1 LLLKV
6 WFYFLNS
13 FAYFA
18 LLRNP
23 FIAFLKLVRVE
34 NLFIIAITQ
43 VCIKYLVFAP
53 VNAYSD
59 FTPGLFSISLLS
71 TLLIAAA
78 GYIINDYFDVKTDR
92 INRPE
97 TVVVDV
103 SIKRRWAMILHIV
116 FSATGLLLGIFL
128 ALKCH
133 NLKLVTFQVA
143 SILLLWF
150 YSTHFKKQLL
160 AGNLVV
166 SLLTAT
172 IPVMPMVYDFYLS
185 AHSNTLLDSINSA
198 ALKPLVII
206 TLGYS
211 GFAFLTSFARE
222 VIKDM
227 EDYKGDIQTG
237 CKTMPIVWGIITS
250 KVVTFF
256 VIVITAGMLLLAGV
270 KFYYLQQP
278 IALFYISGLLLLP
291 LTALLVLIIRAQ
303 SSGDFKMASLLL
315 KFIMLS
321 GIAFTLII
329 KNLYE

>member
-1 LLLKV
+1 M
-6 WFYFLNS
+6 
-13 FAYFA
+13 
-18 LLRNP
+18 LRNP
-23 FIAFLKLVRVE
+23 FIAFLKLIRVE
-34 NLFIIAITQ
+34 NLLIIAITQ
-43 VCIKYLVFAP
+43 ICIKYLVFAP

-59 FTPGLFSISLLS
+59 FTPALFSISLLS

-78 GYIINDYFDVKTDR
+78 GYMINDYFDVKTDK

-103 SIKRRWAMILHIV
+103 SIKRRWAMIMHIL

-133 NLKLVTFQVA
+133 NLKLVTFQIL

-150 YSTHFKKQLL
+150 YSTNFKKQLL
-160 AGNLVV
+160 VGNIVV

-185 AHSNTLLDSINSA
+185 AGTAPLIGSMTSA

-206 TLGYS
+206 TFGYA

-222 VIKDM
+222 VVKDM

-256 VIVITAGMLLLAGV
+256 VIVITMGMLLLAGI
-270 KFYYLQQP
+270 KFYYLQQ
-278 IALFYISGLLLLP
+278 ALALYYIIGLLLLP
-291 LTALLVLIIRAQ
+291 LTILLILIMRAKT
-303 SSGDFKMASLLL
+303 SRDFKIASLLL
-315 KFIMLS
+315 KFIMLF

-329 KNLYE
+329 KNLYD